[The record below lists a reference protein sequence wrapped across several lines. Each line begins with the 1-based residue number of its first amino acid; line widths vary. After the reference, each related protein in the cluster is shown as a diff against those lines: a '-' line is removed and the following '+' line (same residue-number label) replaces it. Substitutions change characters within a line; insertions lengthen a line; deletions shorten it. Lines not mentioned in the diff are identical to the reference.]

1 MSDHEATPKANQVKD
16 TGEKAYSEADQGRGS
31 GRTNP
36 MMNRA
41 SAEALPKI
49 FSPLAAATSPMKT
62 RADAEALPKI
72 FPAASAGSS
81 EKDEP
86 LDNAGMAKRKR
97 PRAVCGT
104 TAAQCARRA
113 RKEEA
118 APGWNGNG
126 KGSPKSD
133 HYAIS
138 KADRAKDRIIL
149 WPRARWRIGHPQA
162 GYTLRGSQV

>member
-62 RADAEALPKI
+62 RGIHPQGIAGVG
-72 FPAASAGSS
+72 GSS
-81 EKDEP
+81 CRM
-86 LDNAGMAKRKR
+86 LSHW
-97 PRAVCGT
+97 T
-104 TAAQCARRA
+104 
-113 RKEEA
+113 
-118 APGWNGNG
+118 
-126 KGSPKSD
+126 
-133 HYAIS
+133 
-138 KADRAKDRIIL
+138 
-149 WPRARWRIGHPQA
+149 
-162 GYTLRGSQV
+162 

>member
-41 SAEALPKI
+41 SAEVLPKNI
-49 FSPLAAATSPMKT
+49 LPL
-62 RADAEALPKI
+62 
-72 FPAASAGSS
+72 G
-81 EKDEP
+81 
-86 LDNAGMAKRKR
+86 G
-97 PRAVCGT
+97 
-104 TAAQCARRA
+104 
-113 RKEEA
+113 
-118 APGWNGNG
+118 
-126 KGSPKSD
+126 
-133 HYAIS
+133 
-138 KADRAKDRIIL
+138 L